1 MSASEGL
8 LVPADVDER
17 TGHHSYTFTQVE
29 QAMPI
34 TLLRGTGMSVKLV
47 GRALDEPSA
56 PE

>member
-1 MSASEGL
+1 MRASEGL

-17 TGHHSYTFTQVE
+17 TGYRSYTFTQVE

-47 GRALDEPSA
+47 GRAPDEPSA